1 MNDLEFLKG
10 ILKNKLPEK
19 RYIHSL
25 GVCNT
30 AVKLAKIYNVC
41 KDKAA
46 VAGILHDY
54 AKYLSENE
62 ARNYIMEFQI
72 EIDEVMDEQI
82 ELAHGLIGA
91 ELVRREL
98 EIEDTDIL
106 NSIKYH
112 TVGRKNMTDIEK
124 IIYLADYIEPNRKFP
139 GIEEIR
145 RMAVHDLDKATL
157 MALNNSINYVIS
169 KGLLL
174 HSNSIFARNSLI
186 LSNFKVTSAE
196 K

>member
-1 MNDLEFLKG
+1 MNDLEFLKR
-10 ILKNKLPEK
+10 ILKNKLPKK
-19 RYIHSL
+19 RYIHSI
-25 GVCNT
+25 GVCDT
-30 AVKLAKIYNVC
+30 AVKLADIYSVS
-41 KDKAA
+41 KEKAA
-46 VAGILHDY
+46 VAGVLHDY

-72 EIDEVMDEQI
+72 EIDEVMDKQI

-98 EIEDTDIL
+98 EIDDTDIL

-145 RMAVHDLDKATL
+145 KIAVNDLDKATL

-186 LSNFKVTSAE
+186 LNNFKVTSAE

>member
-1 MNDLEFLKG
+1 MYDLEFLKG

-19 RYIHSL
+19 RYNHSL
-25 GVCNT
+25 GVYNT
-30 AVKLAKIYNVC
+30 AIRLAKIYDVC
-41 KDKAA
+41 IDKAG

-62 ARNYIMEFQI
+62 VRHYITEFQI
-72 EIDEVMDEQI
+72 EIDQVIDNQI
-82 ELAHGLIGA
+82 DLAHGLIGA
-91 ELVRREL
+91 ELVKREL
-98 EIEDTDIL
+98 EIEDIDIL
-106 NSIKYH
+106 NAIKYH

-145 RMAVHDLDKATL
+145 QTALHNLDRATL
-157 MALNNSINYVIS
+157 MALNNSINHVIS

-186 LSNFKVTSAE
+186 LSSFTK
-196 K
+196 

>member
-1 MNDLEFLKG
+1 MRDLEFFKG

-19 RYIHSL
+19 RYNHSL

-30 AVKLAKIYNVC
+30 AVKLAGIFDVC

-62 ARNYIMEFQI
+62 ARYYVEQFQI
-72 EIDEVMDEQI
+72 EIDEVMDKQI

-91 ELVRREL
+91 ELVRRDL
-98 EIEDTDIL
+98 AIEDIDIL
-106 NSIKYH
+106 NSIRYH
-112 TVGRKNMTDIEK
+112 TVGRKNMTNIEK
-124 IIYLADYIEPNRKFP
+124 IIYLADYIEPNRNFP

-145 RMAVHDLDKATL
+145 KMALYDLDKATL

-169 KGLLL
+169 RGLLL

-186 LSNFKVTSAE
+186 LNNLKD